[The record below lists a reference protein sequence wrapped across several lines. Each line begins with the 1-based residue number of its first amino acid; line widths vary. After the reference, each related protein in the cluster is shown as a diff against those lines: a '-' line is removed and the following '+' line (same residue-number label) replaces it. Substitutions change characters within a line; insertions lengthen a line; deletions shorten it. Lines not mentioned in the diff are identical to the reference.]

1 MDGKKLLV
9 IGGAVVGSVFLFG
22 GLYYLIKKSG
32 SDSSNEETFDLQALL
47 QKASEE
53 IGKLP
58 KPKKGAD
65 YTYER
70 ADLVVMVKVLSR
82 YASLTKKHNEE
93 AAF

>member
-47 QKASEE
+47 
-53 IGKLP
+53 
-58 KPKKGAD
+58 
-65 YTYER
+65 
-70 ADLVVMVKVLSR
+70 
-82 YASLTKKHNEE
+82 
-93 AAF
+93 